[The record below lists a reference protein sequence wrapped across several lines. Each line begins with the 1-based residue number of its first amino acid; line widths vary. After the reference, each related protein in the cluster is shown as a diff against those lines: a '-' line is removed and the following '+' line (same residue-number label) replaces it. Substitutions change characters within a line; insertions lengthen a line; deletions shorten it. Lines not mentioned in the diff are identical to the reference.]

1 MLIAMDHGNKQCKLV
16 RSAPFISG
24 LTESE
29 VRPFGPDVLKYK
41 EKYYQIS
48 GQRIP
53 YRRDKTEDDR
63 FFILTLFGIANE
75 IEAAGAYTAGA
86 YTPGIMRVQLAVGLP
101 PAHYGAQHEKF
112 TQYFSRRGVVS
123 FTYRSKPYSISI
135 DDVAC
140 YPQSYAAAVSMLQ
153 TLTAVP
159 LALVVDIGGYTMDYI
174 RIKKGRSDLAS
185 CDSLENGVIMLYNNI
200 ISKVRAAQ
208 DILLS
213 EEEIDAILLGQ
224 SVQGVQEVVPVVER
238 CAQEFVSDLLSA
250 LRERQLELRT
260 APVVFVGGGSILL
273 KRHIEKSGKVAHPL
287 FVEDIRANV
296 KGYETLYR
304 IAQNSR

>member
-1 MLIAMDHGNKQCKLV
+1 MLIAMDHGNKQMKLV
-16 RSAPFISG
+16 RSEPFISG
-24 LTESE
+24 LLESE
-29 VRPFGPDVLKYK
+29 ARPFGADVLKYR

-48 GQRIP
+48 DQRIP

-75 IEAAGAYTAGA
+75 IEAAGAYTS
-86 YTPGIMRVQLAVGLP
+86 GIMRVQLAVGLP
-101 PAHYGAQHEKF
+101 PAHYGTQNGAF
-112 TQYFSRRGVVS
+112 TRYFAGRGVVS
-123 FTYRSKPYSISI
+123 FTYHDRHYSVCI

-140 YPQSYAAAVSMLQ
+140 YPQSYAAAASILQ
-153 TLTAVP
+153 TLTTVP

-174 RIKKGRSDLAS
+174 RIKKGRGDFAS
-185 CDSLENGVIMLYNNI
+185 CDSLENGVIMLYNKI

-213 EEEIDAILLGQ
+213 EEDIDAILSGQ
-224 SVQGVQEVVPVVER
+224 SIQGLQEVIPTVER
-238 CAQEFVSDLLSA
+238 CAQEFVTDLLSA

-273 KRHIEKSGKVAHPL
+273 KRHILKSGKVAHPM
-287 FVEDIRANV
+287 FVEDIRANA

-304 IAQNSR
+304 LSHSGR

>member
-1 MLIAMDHGNKQCKLV
+1 MLIAIDHGNKQMKMV
-16 RSAPFISG
+16 RSGPFISG
-24 LTESE
+24 LLESE
-29 VRPFGPDVLKYK
+29 VRPFGADVLKYR

-48 GQRIP
+48 DQRIP

-75 IEAAGAYTAGA
+75 IEATGAYI
-86 YTPGIMRVQLAVGLP
+86 PGIMRVQLAVGLP
-101 PAHYGAQHEKF
+101 PAHYGAQNRAF
-112 TQYFSRRGVVS
+112 IQYFSGRGTVS
-123 FTYRSKPYSISI
+123 FAYHDKPYSICI

-140 YPQSYAAAVSMLQ
+140 YPQSYAAAVSILQ
-153 TLTAVP
+153 VLTTVP

-174 RIKKGRSDLAS
+174 RIKKGRSDLVS
-185 CDSLENGVIMLYNNI
+185 CDSLENGVIMLYNKI

-208 DILLS
+208 DIILT
-213 EEEIDAILLGQ
+213 EEEIDAILLEQ
-224 SVQGVQEVVPVVER
+224 PIQGLQEVVPVVER
-238 CAQEFVSDLLSA
+238 YAQEFVSDLLSV

-273 KRHIEKSGKVAHPL
+273 KRHIQGSGKVAHPM

-296 KGYETLYR
+296 KGYEKLYR
-304 IAQNSR
+304 LSQNNR

>member
-16 RSAPFISG
+16 RSEPFISG
-24 LTESE
+24 LSESE
-29 VRPFGPDVLKYK
+29 VQPFGTDVLKYRD
-41 EKYYQIS
+41 KYYQLS
-48 GQRIP
+48 DQRIP

-63 FFILTLFGIANE
+63 FFVLTLFGIANE
-75 IEAAGAYTAGA
+75 IEAARAYV
-86 YTPGIMRVQLAVGLP
+86 PGIIRVQLAVGLP

-112 TQYFSRRGVVS
+112 VQYFSRRGVVS
-123 FTYRSKPYSISI
+123 FTYCKKPYSISI

-140 YPQSYAAAVSMLQ
+140 YPQSYAAAVSILQ
-153 TLTAVP
+153 ALTTIP

-174 RIKKGRSDLAS
+174 RIKKGRGDLVS
-185 CDSLENGVIMLYNNI
+185 CDSLENGVIMLYNKI

-213 EEEIDAILLGQ
+213 EEQIDAILLDQ
-224 SVQGVQEVVPVVER
+224 PVQGFREVIPIVER
-238 CAQEFVSDLLSA
+238 CAQEFVTDLLNA

-273 KRHIEKSGKVAHPL
+273 KRHIERSGKVAHPM

-304 IAQNSR
+304 VAQNNR

>member
-63 FFILTLFGIANE
+63 FFILTLFGIAKE
-75 IEAAGAYTAGA
+75 IEATGA
-86 YTPGIMRVQLAVGLP
+86 YTPGIIRVQLAVGLP
-101 PAHYGAQHEKF
+101 PAHYGAQNEKF
-112 TQYFSRRGVVS
+112 IQYFSRRGVVS
-123 FTYRSKPYSISI
+123 FSYCSKTYSILI

-140 YPQSYAAAVSMLQ
+140 YPQSYAAAVSILQ
-153 TLTAVP
+153 ALTTVP
-159 LALVVDIGGYTMDYI
+159 LALVVDIGGYTLDYI
-174 RIKKGRSDLAS
+174 QIKKGRSDLVS
-185 CDSLENGVIMLYNNI
+185 CDSLENGVIMLYNKVS
-200 ISKVRAAQ
+200 SKIRAAQ
-208 DILLS
+208 DIILS
-213 EEEIDAILLGQ
+213 EEEIDAILKGQ
-224 SVQGVQEVVPVVER
+224 PIQGLQEIVPVVER

-250 LRERQLELRT
+250 LRERQMELRT
-260 APVVFVGGGSILL
+260 IPVIFVGGGSILL
-273 KRHIEKSGKVAHPL
+273 KQHIEKSGKVAHPV

-304 IAQNSR
+304 LSHSGRCQA

>member
-1 MLIAMDHGNKQCKLV
+1 MLIAIDNGNRLV
-16 RSAPFISG
+16 KGIHFEPFISG

-29 VRPFGPDVLKYK
+29 VQPFGKDVLKYRG
-41 EKYYQIS
+41 KYYQLS
-48 GQRIP
+48 DQRIP
-53 YRRDKTEDDR
+53 YHRDKSEDPR
-63 FFILTLFGIANE
+63 FFVLTLFGIAKE
-75 IEAAGAYTAGA
+75 IEALGAYTSDF
-86 YTPGIMRVQLAVGLP
+86 THIQLAVGLP
-101 PAHYGAQHEKF
+101 PAHYGAQYESF
-112 TQYFSRRGVVS
+112 TRFFTGRGAIS
-123 FTYRSKPYSISI
+123 FTYQDKPYAICI

-140 YPQSYAAAVSMLQ
+140 FPQSYAAAVSMLQ
-153 TLTAVP
+153 TLTTVP

-174 RIKKGRSDLAS
+174 QIKKGRSDLVS
-185 CDSLENGVIMLYNNI
+185 CDSLENGVIMLYNKI

-213 EEEIDAILLGQ
+213 EEEIDAILLGRP
-224 SVQGVQEVVPVVER
+224 VQGVQEAAPVVER

-260 APVVFVGGGSILL
+260 APVIFVGGGSILL
-273 KRHIEKSGKVAHPL
+273 KRPIEKSGKVAHSV

-304 IAQNSR
+304 VAQNSR